1 MQERVRRP
9 ALSFYTRLDRLGPG
23 RSSVD
28 LAGPPSNDLSAGAGA
43 REPARRRGDGE
54 GDRRRQTV
62 PEIVGNPT
70 SAVADMSSGKATT
83 TPIAPQTMQP
93 QTKRLFSGLRA
104 QRQSRLG
111 AARNQPQ
118 SLPSRAQGYEE
129 GRTSS
134 PRPKRF
140 SKHAY
145 YGSSFATC
153 GNRTTAST
161 TLLDLGTQAN
171 FCPNFCPSE
180 PTGVDR
186 S

>member
-70 SAVADMSSGKATT
+70 SAVADMSAGKATT

-129 GRTSS
+129 GRTS
-134 PRPKRF
+134 
-140 SKHAY
+140 
-145 YGSSFATC
+145 
-153 GNRTTAST
+153 TAEAVFEAR
-161 TLLDLGTQAN
+161 LLRLQLRDLRK
-171 FCPNFCPSE
+171 PNNS
-180 PTGVDR
+180 VDHTSR
-186 S
+186 SRHPGELLPELLPI